1 MDNSEIVQ
9 KKSLRHFIF
18 WVVSNPFLFV
28 SFRIDLD
35 SLSSCQDNW
44 KTVFP
49 CSKILY
55 LCLESLGLDITSVN
69 FNHFKMT
76 ATCPFLWFLYIKKSY
91 QRLIPAWYTFDKKS
105 FTNSNKFSLF
115 YLKLAWIGSF
125 RFLLDQNILTK
136 LFQLINWY

>member
-28 SFRIDLD
+28 SFRIYFD
-35 SLSSCQDNW
+35 SFSFIWLSRQL
-44 KTVFP
+44 KTAFP
-49 CSKILY
+49 CSKILS

-69 FNHFKMT
+69 LNHFKTT
-76 ATCPFLWFLYIKKSY
+76 ATCPFLWFLSIKKSY
-91 QRLIPAWYTFDKKS
+91 ARSIPAWYTFDQKS

-115 YLKLAWIGSF
+115 YLKLARIGSF
-125 RFLLDQNILTK
+125 RFLLDRKLT
-136 LFQLINWY
+136 YEVVPTY